1 MIARHHFQSTGRCP
15 ARGVISLLAIALLAA
30 GVVPASLA
38 QAPASAPAPDSLEL
52 MRAQQ
57 EAFRA
62 AAERVKRCVVTIET
76 VGGTQPVEGGAAPT
90 TGPGN
95 RRRGPAQ
102 RPGFIVADGPTTGL
116 IYSPDGL
123 IITSSFN
130 FVRDPSVI
138 TVILPDGRRFVGEL
152 LARDEVRRLAMLRI
166 NATDLPVPEWIRDR
180 GALRVGQWVIALGR
194 GFGGPE
200 PSLTAGII
208 SGLNRQAGLAVQ
220 TDAKLSPANFGGPL
234 LDLDGR
240 VIGIN
245 VPMGTSTG
253 ELAGLELYDSGIGFA
268 VPAWQIE
275 AVAKDLADGH
285 NLRRGLLGV
294 GLDRRVSD
302 RIVISGVASPSP
314 AERAGLQRGDVI
326 RAIDD
331 QPVGTYLDLQRIM
344 RARLAGQRVR
354 LKVRR
359 GGEDLEI
366 TVVLAVPE
374 DLGPIAD
381 GSREDEPPTTQPEE
395 ESEEHESEPEP
406 GE

>member
-1 MIARHHFQSTGRCP
+1 MIACHDGPGALVTRRGRGRP
-15 ARGVISLLAIALLAA
+15 LPWVIALVMACAA
-30 GVVPASLA
+30 GGGMA
-38 QAPASAPAPDSLEL
+38 QAPSTAPATDSLEL

-62 AAERVKRCVVTIET
+62 AVERVKHCVVTIET
-76 VGGTQPVEGGAAPT
+76 VGGTQPTERGAAPT
-90 TGPGN
+90 TRPGG
-95 RRRGPAQ
+95 RRGAPAP
-102 RPGFIVADGPTTGL
+102 PGFIVADGPTTGL
-116 IYSPDGL
+116 IYSSDGL

-166 NATDLPVPEWIRDR
+166 DATGLPTPEWLRDP
-180 GALRVGQWVIALGR
+180 GALRVGQWAIALGR

-200 PSLTAGII
+200 PSVTVGII
-208 SGLNRQAGLAVQ
+208 SGLNRQAGLAIQ

-253 ELAGLELYDSGIGFA
+253 ELAGVELYDSGIGFA
-268 VPAWQIE
+268 IPTWQIE

-294 GLDRRVSD
+294 GLDRRVRD
-302 RIVISGVASPSP
+302 RIVIRGVASPSP
-314 AERAGLQRGDVI
+314 AERAGLQPGDVI

-331 QPVGTYLDLQRIM
+331 QPVSTYPDLNRKM
-344 RARLAGQRVR
+344 RTRLAGQRVR
-354 LKVRR
+354 LKVQR
-359 GGEDLEI
+359 GSEELEI

-374 DLGPIAD
+374 DLGPITG
-381 GSREDEPPTTQPEE
+381 GSPEDEPPATQPEPTE
-395 ESEEHESEPEP
+395 EPEP
-406 GE
+406 GPGE